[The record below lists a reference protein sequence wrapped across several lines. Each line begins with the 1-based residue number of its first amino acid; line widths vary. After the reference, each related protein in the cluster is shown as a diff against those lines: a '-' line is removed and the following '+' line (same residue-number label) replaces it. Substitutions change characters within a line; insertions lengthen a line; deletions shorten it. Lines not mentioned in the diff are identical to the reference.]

1 MPDGPT
7 VEWHGLI
14 LGNSLNR
21 KLGKLFSILG
31 SSVIKILTHFLFVL
45 QMAMDAADIKF

>member
-21 KLGKLFSILG
+21 KSGKLFSILG

-45 QMAMDAADIKF
+45 QMAMNEGENKF